1 MLRQGDRVI
10 VTIELSEAR
19 TARIVWTEVFDA
31 KLDDAF
37 QVLDEIGNRIVASIA
52 SEIEAIERNRA
63 ILKPPNSLDAWE
75 AYHRGLWHMYRF
87 NKADNDRAEHFFQMS
102 VPRSNVRTCLC
113 RSVIHSLAERL
124 SALGRARTRK
134 QPGVRD
140 CGPEPHRRRSR
151 SRSALG
157 HGAGALAARPPRRV
171 SD

>member
-1 MLRQGDRVI
+1 M
-10 VTIELSEAR
+10 TIELSEAR

-102 VPRSNVRTCLC
+102 GASIQRSHVLMPVC
-113 RSVIHSLAERL
+113 HSLTGRTPFSVGQ
-124 SALGRARTRK
+124 SANTKAT
-134 QPGVRD
+134 
-140 CGPEPHRRRSR
+140 RRSR
-151 SRSALG
+151 LRARASSPTIAIPQRIGPWGGRSG
-157 HGAGALAARPPRRV
+157 CEAAA
-171 SD
+171 SSL